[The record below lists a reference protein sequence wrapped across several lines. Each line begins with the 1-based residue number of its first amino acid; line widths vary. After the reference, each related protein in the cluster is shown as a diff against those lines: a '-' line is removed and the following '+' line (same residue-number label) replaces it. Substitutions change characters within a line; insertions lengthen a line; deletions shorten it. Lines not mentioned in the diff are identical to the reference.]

1 MTPSSVPVFLS
12 ILICIDQEYVRLR
25 EEASPESHLS
35 LAGAPLVHRNT
46 NKGIFNMLSA
56 AFPGWFQTT

>member
-1 MTPSSVPVFLS
+1 M
-12 ILICIDQEYVRLR
+12 LICIDQEYVRLR